1 MHLNPSEIHYSQD
14 SIKNE
19 FRSGHG
25 QIGLTLD
32 KLCKG
37 DIKVEAIPA
46 IGVMK
51 RDGKWF
57 TGDNRRLWVFR
68 HLERLGKC
76 TKIRVNYETI
86 PSKKMTT
93 KNGGMHVRVRGNP
106 GGSWYNKPTQVR
118 ITSVST
124 VPQIPFTSTNT
135 YSLSVS
141 QMTPNNTHISSGIP
155 PVTHERVPLTSSISE
170 NQTLP
175 NTALVSSGISS
186 VIQVPLICNI
196 SESHMSATTC
206 ESQTTVKTE
215 PSSSEMTSVTYVP
228 LTSSIS
234 ENQTPPNTALV
245 SSGISSVIQV
255 PLICNISESHTSAT
269 TCESQTTVK
278 TEPSSSE
285 MTSVT
290 YVPLTSSISES
301 HTMFNTVSILT
312 GIPSV
317 PQVHLTNSICESQTT
332 SSTMH
337 TPSGISLVPIM
348 HSTSSKFERGM
359 KSSNVSFDLNEIKEL
374 QQSYVASETTS
385 HHSNLNAV
393 SAPKET
399 FPSNICHS
407 RKTLNASSETNKKTQ
422 FINSF
427 NKTLVSKVP
436 FTNSKFYT
444 QGAVEQPSN
453 CMWRYAGLVTT
464 NITATTKEL
473 LLNVPR
479 VPGAQGFKRRR
490 IESSTFNTRSLPV
503 PKHKRFARHLWV
515 TETPTNGIGGQE
527 RIQKVLSAVAQL

>member
-14 SIKNE
+14 SIKNV

-51 RDGKWF
+51 QDGKWF
-57 TGDNRRLWVFR
+57 SGDNRRLWVFR

-76 TKIRVNYETI
+76 TQIRVNYETI

-106 GGSWYNKPTQVR
+106 GGSWYKKPTQVR

-141 QMTPNNTHISSGIP
+141 QMTPKNTHISSGIP
-155 PVTHERVPLTSSISE
+155 PVTHE
-170 NQTLP
+170 
-175 NTALVSSGISS
+175 
-186 VIQVPLICNI
+186 
-196 SESHMSATTC
+196 H
-206 ESQTTVKTE
+206 
-215 PSSSEMTSVTYVP
+215 VP

-464 NITATTKEL
+464 NTTATTKEL